1 MNSGRMDWQCGM
13 HGGEENMEQDLE
25 YLKEWPLRKPVLI
38 WEDNTEMEFNDYGK
52 ITLPTVTLLVT
63 FVPIFFKIIFPSCFF
78 IFAFIEILHFS

>member
-38 WEDNTEMEFNDYGK
+38 WEDNTEMEFNHWTMEK
-52 ITLPTVTLLVT
+52 
-63 FVPIFFKIIFPSCFF
+63 
-78 IFAFIEILHFS
+78 